1 MSHLA
6 RAVVAMLMLTA
17 VALANPVDDWNA
29 SIEAGKKAYDEKK
42 LDDAQ
47 KHFEQA
53 VKIAEGLGDK
63 DARLAGS
70 LDHLGAVHSQ
80 KKEYT
85 KAEPLFKRAIAI
97 IEAARDKGHTDLII
111 TLQNLATVYRE
122 TGRLDEAEAAYKRT
136 QAIVEATFGKDDER
150 VATALSNLAA
160 LEGLRNRHDKT
171 AALLEQAL
179 TIREKKLGG
188 ESGAVAQTCA
198 DLGNTYFRLQK
209 LDDAEKHYIRSLSIQ
224 KKLAPGKQAEYDAL
238 GRLAQLLE
246 FRKKFVEALPVR
258 QRMLEVLE
266 ANLGKDHAQVGVA
279 AYLLGNTHAALEQN
293 TEAEAM
299 FQRALT
305 LAEKAGANN
314 IEAGKAAFSLGRL
327 HAQAKQWDK
336 AEPMCKKSIAIFQ
349 RNPGPSSP
357 LYAVAVLNYAAVMEA
372 TGRKTEAQKLKDLV
386 AALQKQTGK
395 DKK

>member
-1 MSHLA
+1 MSHPI
-6 RAVVAMLMLTA
+6 RVFVALLLMTT
-17 VALANPVDDWNA
+17 VALAAPVDDWNA
-29 SIEAGKKAYDEKK
+29 AIDAGKKAYAEKK
-42 LDDAQ
+42 PDDAL

-53 VKIAEGLGDK
+53 VKIAEGFGEK

-70 LDHLGAVHSQ
+70 LDHLGAIYSQ
-80 KKEYT
+80 QKQYA

-97 IEAARDKGHTDLII
+97 IEAARDPGHTDLII

-122 TGRLDEAEAAYKRT
+122 TGKLDDAEVLYKRT

-150 VATALSNLAA
+150 VATALNNLAA
-160 LEGLRNRHDKT
+160 LEGLRNRHDKV

-179 TIREKKLGG
+179 AIRASKLGA
-188 ESGAVAQTCA
+188 ESPVVAQTCA

-209 LDDAEKHYIRSLSIQ
+209 LDDAEKHYTRSLAIQ

-246 FRKKFVEALPVR
+246 FRKKFADALPLR
-258 QRMLEVLE
+258 KRMLEVLE
-266 ANLGKDHAQVGVA
+266 ANVGKDHAQVGVA

-293 TEAEAM
+293 TEAEVL
-299 FQRALT
+299 FQRALVI
-305 LAEKAGANN
+305 AEKGGANN
-314 IEAGKAAFSLGRL
+314 LEAGKAAFSLGRL
-327 HAQAKQWDK
+327 YAQAKKWDQ

-349 RNPGPSSP
+349 RNPGPGSP
-357 LYAVAVLNYAAVMEA
+357 LYAIAVLNYAAVMEA
-372 TGRKTEAQKLKDLV
+372 TGRKAEAQKLKDLV
-386 AALQKQTGK
+386 AALQKQTDK